1 MLIKEENKIDKYI
14 PAFLLKDSST
24 LWIFLLASLG
34 VAIQLTVRGPAAYN
48 NYIIF
53 ESSFSHLINDQNLYR
68 NYWDEY
74 NDLYLYSPT
83 FALLIAPLTL
93 MPLWIQVIIWC
104 CLNGFCVYYALRLLP
119 LNNRQRLGMCLFM
132 LIEYINA
139 SQNVQVAPMVA
150 AFIIFAFAFF
160 ERDKIFLAAFFIV
173 LATFIKVY
181 AIVAAILFLFYP
193 NKLRFTLYM
202 IFWATIFLLAP
213 LLVNTPHQ
221 VMFQYHQWINLTL
234 SIHQGEE
241 TGVNPNIA
249 IPLSVMGWLKTW
261 FNLNPPSLYV
271 QIAGTILLC
280 LPFLRKK
287 YYKDTDF
294 KLLVLASILI
304 WAMIFNHIAES
315 ASYIVAILGA
325 TVWLVTD
332 KRDLLTIALA
342 VLVFVLSVL
351 SPTSLFPHYIK
362 IHYVVPYALKAF
374 PCILLWFVIIYEL
387 LFTEFGS
394 SVIVKS

>member
-1 MLIKEENKIDKYI
+1 
-14 PAFLLKDSST
+14 
-24 LWIFLLASLG
+24 
-34 VAIQLTVRGPAAYN
+34 
-48 NYIIF
+48 
-53 ESSFSHLINDQNLYR
+53 
-68 NYWDEY
+68 
-74 NDLYLYSPT
+74 
-83 FALLIAPLTL
+83 
-93 MPLWIQVIIWC
+93 
-104 CLNGFCVYYALRLLP
+104 
-119 LNNRQRLGMCLFM
+119 MCLFM

-150 AFIIFAFAFF
+150 AFIIFAFVFF

-181 AIVAAILFLFYP
+181 AIVAAVLFLLYP
-193 NKLRFTLYM
+193 NKFKFILYM
-202 IFWATIFLLAP
+202 IFWVTVFLLAP

-261 FNLNPPSLYV
+261 FNLNPPALYI
-271 QIAGTILLC
+271 QLAGTVLLC
-280 LPFLRKK
+280 LPFLRKQ
-287 YYKDTDF
+287 YYKNINF

-315 ASYIVAILGA
+315 ASYIVAIIGV
-325 TVWLVTD
+325 TIWLVTD
-332 KRDLLTIALA
+332 KKDALTLTLA
-342 VLVFVLSVL
+342 ILVFVFSVV

-362 IHYVVPYALKAF
+362 IHYVVPYVLKAF
-374 PCILLWFVIIYEL
+374 PCILLWFVIIYKL
-387 LFTEFGS
+387 LFTEFDS
-394 SVIVKS
+394 SVAIKS